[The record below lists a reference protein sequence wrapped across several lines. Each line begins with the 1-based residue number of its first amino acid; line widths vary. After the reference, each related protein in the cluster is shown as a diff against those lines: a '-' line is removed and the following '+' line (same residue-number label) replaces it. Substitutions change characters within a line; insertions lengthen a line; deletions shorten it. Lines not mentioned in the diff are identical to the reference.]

1 MRKRILTF
9 KFLRVDYVH
18 SMTTPRIGKV
28 LHASIDKLY
37 VGSEEFLAEIEA
49 GLGASEI
56 PTPKVG
62 YQGVAGSF
70 GEQAAREYFG
80 ETASAITNYKEF
92 EDVFLALEQGEI
104 DYGVL
109 PIENSTAGDVLEVA
123 DLITQCSLYVVGEHI
138 IRVRHNLL
146 GVPGASTENVREVYS
161 HPQAISQCR
170 DFLRHHSE
178 INAYPYANTAL
189 AAKFV
194 AETHDPAKASI
205 GSLRAAELYGLDI
218 LEKNIQTAKNNY
230 TRFVILSRHLE
241 ITRQSDKISLVF
253 STAHKSGALY
263 NVLAHFAYNGLN
275 LLKIQS
281 RPKRGTPWEYIFFL
295 DVAGNLEDANVLIAL
310 GKVREQSSWFK
321 LIGNYPHFHHTEKE

>member
-1 MRKRILTF
+1 
-9 KFLRVDYVH
+9 
-18 SMTTPRIGKV
+18 MTTPRIEKV
-28 LHASIDKLY
+28 LRASIDKLY
-37 VGSEEFLAEIEA
+37 IGSEEFLAEIEA
-49 GLGASEI
+49 GLGTAAVSA
-56 PTPKVG
+56 PKVG

-70 GEQAAREYFG
+70 GEQAALEYFG
-80 ETASAITNYKEF
+80 GTVSAVTNYKEF
-92 EDVFLALEQGEI
+92 DDVFAALERGEI

-123 DLITQCSLYVVGEHI
+123 DLITRCSLYVVGEHI

-146 GVPGASTENVREVYS
+146 GVSGASTGMIREVYS

-170 DFLRHHSE
+170 DFLRHHPE

-189 AAKFV
+189 AAKFI
-194 AETHDPAKASI
+194 AEEQDPAKASI
-205 GSLRAAELYGLDI
+205 GSLRAAELYGLDV
-218 LEKNIQTAKNNY
+218 LEKNIQTAENNY
-230 TRFVILSRHLE
+230 TRFVILSRHME
-241 ITRQSDKISLVF
+241 ITKQSDKISLVF

-263 NVLAHFAYNGLN
+263 SVLAHFAYNGLN

-281 RPKRGTPWEYIFFL
+281 RPKPDSPWEYIFFL

-321 LIGNYPHFHHTEKE
+321 LIGNYPHYQHTDRQ

>member
-1 MRKRILTF
+1 MSAAK
-9 KFLRVDYVH
+9 
-18 SMTTPRIGKV
+18 
-28 LHASIDKLY
+28 
-37 VGSEEFLAEIEA
+37 
-49 GLGASEI
+49 
-56 PTPKVG
+56 
-62 YQGVAGSF
+62 SF
-70 GEQAAREYFG
+70 WQR
-80 ETASAITNYKEF
+80 SKQDLVPPITNYKEF

-123 DLITQCSLYVVGEHI
+123 DLITQCNLYVVGEHI

-146 GVPGASTENVREVYS
+146 GVQGASTKNVREVYS

-241 ITRQSDKISLVF
+241 IT
-253 STAHKSGALY
+253 STLPTTG
-263 NVLAHFAYNGLN
+263 
-275 LLKIQS
+275 
-281 RPKRGTPWEYIFFL
+281 
-295 DVAGNLEDANVLIAL
+295 
-310 GKVREQSSWFK
+310 
-321 LIGNYPHFHHTEKE
+321 